1 MNHEQQSALINDYL
15 ACDSKIKQLE
25 KLRDEMK
32 KEIIALGEGSHSTSE
47 GQVSVSVSERRTLSQ
62 DLMKKFFNVTEFPEE
77 LYSTSKSVTVRVTK
91 Y

>member
-1 MNHEQQSALINDYL
+1 MNHEQQTTLINDYL

-25 KLRDEMK
+25 KLRDDMK
-32 KEIIALGEGSHSTSE
+32 KNIIAMGEGDHTTSS
-47 GQVSVSVSERRTLSQ
+47 GKVSVSVSERRTLSQ

-91 Y
+91 F